1 MEVLS
6 KLLSSTWAALVTA
19 SLAIVIFVL
28 NPSPIETLQLKTFDY
43 FITSL
48 DKKESEEVVLVE
60 FGEKSVQEFG
70 QWPFDRRDIAQ
81 TIERLRWAQ
90 AGVIA
95 MPILFSEKD
104 RAGGDA
110 DLAKSLGSGGIVI
123 SQKIGRAHV

>member
-6 KLLSSTWAALVTA
+6 KLLTSTWAALVTA
-19 SLAIVIFVL
+19 SLAIVIFIL

-81 TIERLRWAQ
+81 TIERLRWAR
-90 AGVIA
+90 AGIIA
-95 MPILFSEKD
+95 MPIL
-104 RAGGDA
+104 
-110 DLAKSLGSGGIVI
+110 
-123 SQKIGRAHV
+123 